1 MDEQMDGE
9 GFEDRM
15 MVLICS
21 MEFRYGKTFIAVRFC
36 SCVAYSILGMRN
48 EMR

>member
-1 MDEQMDGE
+1 MDGE

-15 MVLICS
+15 MVWICS
-21 MEFRYGKTFIAVRFC
+21 MEFRYGKTFIAVLFC
-36 SCVAYSILGMRN
+36 SHACVAYSTRIVGMRN